1 MRFDELNRQMRTF
14 ETAHDRRVPPD
25 VYVIA
30 RLDGRGFT
38 RLTKETHEFEAPFD
52 KRFRD
57 YMVETVA
64 HLMNCGFRITY
75 GYTQSDEIS
84 LLFHRDEES
93 YGRNTRK
100 YISVLAGEASAR
112 FSLLLGAIAV
122 FDCRVAELP
131 TVDSVVDYFRWRSED
146 AHRNAL
152 NAHCYWALRAQG
164 LSAQEAA
171 HQLAGMSA
179 ARMDALLVRAKN
191 LKFGDL
197 PSWQRQGI
205 GLYWED
211 YGKRSASP
219 KTGKSVIA
227 IRRQINRDFE
237 LPAKDAYDSFIRIL
251 VHSAEVLAIN
261 SS

>member
-1 MRFDELNRQMRTF
+1 MRFDELNRQMRRF
-14 ETAHDRRVPPD
+14 ETAHDRRVPPEI
-25 VYVIA
+25 YVIA

-38 RLTKETHEFEAPFD
+38 RLTKETHKFEAPFD

-100 YISVLAGEASAR
+100 YVSVIAGEASAK

-131 TVDSVVDYFRWRSED
+131 TVDAVVDYFRWRSED
-146 AHRNAL
+146 ANRNTL
-152 NAHCYWALRAQG
+152 NAHCYWALRDQG

-171 HQLAGMSA
+171 RQLVCMSA
-179 ARMDALLVRAKN
+179 ARMYALLMHAKN

-197 PSWQRQGI
+197 PSWQRRGI

-211 YGKRSASP
+211 HGKRSENP
-219 KTGKSVIA
+219 KTGQDVIA
-227 IRRQINRDFE
+227 IRRRINRDFE
-237 LPAKDAYDSFIRIL
+237 LPSKDTYDSFIRNL
-251 VHSAEVLAIN
+251 VHNTEVIAIN